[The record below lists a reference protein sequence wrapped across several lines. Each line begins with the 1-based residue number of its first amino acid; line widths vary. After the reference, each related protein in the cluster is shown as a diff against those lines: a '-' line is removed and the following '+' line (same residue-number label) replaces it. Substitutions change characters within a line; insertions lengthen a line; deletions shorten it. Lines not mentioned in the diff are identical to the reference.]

1 MLQLAYNIDATDYQ
15 CRYIFFIE
23 YYNVGLY
30 CKKDRTLNKLKV
42 QIEKNVAIS
51 LQYRCNWLS
60 V

>member
-15 CRYIFFIE
+15 CRYIFFIK

-51 LQYRCNWLS
+51 LQYRCN
-60 V
+60 